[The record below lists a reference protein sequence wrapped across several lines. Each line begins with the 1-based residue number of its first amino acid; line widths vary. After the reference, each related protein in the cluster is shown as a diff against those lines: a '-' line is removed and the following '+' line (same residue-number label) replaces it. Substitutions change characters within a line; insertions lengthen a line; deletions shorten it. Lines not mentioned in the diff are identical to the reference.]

1 MYSSSC
7 VASCARGASPRDAT
21 GVTGRR
27 VEWTDAARADLR
39 AIAIHIADDSLDNA
53 LVVVDR
59 LERRAGSLTT
69 LSVRGRVVP
78 ELHRIG
84 VKRYRE
90 LIEGPWR
97 LLYLAD
103 GSMVHV
109 IAVVDSRRNLQAW
122 LREQAIRFRG
132 HS

>member
-1 MYSSSC
+1 MYSSNC
-7 VASCARGASPRDAT
+7 VASCVPGASPRDAT
-21 GVTGRR
+21 GVTGRC

-39 AIAIHIADDSLDNA
+39 AISFHIADDSLDNA

-59 LERRAGSLTT
+59 LEKRAGSLTT

-78 ELHRIG
+78 ELRRIG
-84 VKRYRE
+84 LKRYRE

-97 LLYLAD
+97 LLYFAD
-103 GSMVHV
+103 GPMVHV

-122 LREQAIRFRG
+122 MREQGIRFRR
-132 HS
+132 HA